1 MILRYNYLSR
11 HKTVFR
17 VMTGLNLNEFDALLD
32 DILPRFAEAE
42 VKRLSRAGRQRDI
55 GGGPDFELTPNNQIL
70 LTVVWLRQYPT
81 HEVLGYLFGISDSTA
96 GRYIKRVLPLLEA
109 AGQDGMRMPR
119 PGRHGR
125 SLDKLLADTPEL
137 AVVIDSFEQRVQRP
151 QERSAADKHYSG
163 KKKQHTLKS
172 QIAVDEYTGEIV
184 DIAESVPGPTHDM
197 TLLEKSD
204 LLNRLP
210 PEVGAIGDLAY
221 TGIDKR
227 HPYGLGAAPRKKPRG
242 KERPPEDIAYN
253 TAFSRRRII
262 VENTIGRVR
271 IYDSLTQRDRQHR
284 QGHTARVRAVAGLIN
299 LQIRSRFVH

>member
-11 HKTVFR
+11 YKTVFR
-17 VMTGLNLNEFDALLD
+17 IMTGLNLNEFDALLD
-32 DILPRFAEAE
+32 DILPRFTEAE
-42 VKRLSRAGRQRDI
+42 VKRLSRVGRQRDI
-55 GGGPDFELTPNNQIL
+55 GGGPDFELTPSNQIL

-81 HEVLGYLFGISDSTA
+81 HEVLGYLFGVSDSTA

-109 AGQDGMRMPR
+109 AGCDGMRMPR

-125 SLDKLLADTPEL
+125 SLAKLLAETPEL
-137 AVVIDSFEQRVQRP
+137 VVVIDSFEQRVQRP
-151 QERSAADKHYSG
+151 QERSEADKHYSG

-172 QIAVDEYTGEIV
+172 QIAVDEYSGEIV
-184 DIAESVPGPTHDM
+184 DIADSVLGPTHDL
-197 TLLEKSD
+197 TLLEASG

-227 HPYGLGAAPRKKPRG
+227 HPEGLGATPRKKPRG

-253 TAFSRRRII
+253 TAFSQRRII
-262 VENTIGRVR
+262 VEHTIGRVR
-271 IYDSLTQRDRQHR
+271 IYQSLNQRDRQHR
-284 QGHTARVRAVAGLIN
+284 QGHTTRVRAVAGLVN